1 MTVMKR
7 VRDTLLIGI
16 IWAFA
21 WAPVAIL
28 AGLVIDPDN
37 SMDEM
42 WFMIGALPGFLCG
55 VVFAVLSG
63 LAGGDRS
70 RTTSPP
76 RAALLGALSGVIV
89 GILPFLVGESQVAM
103 PEWLFAVLVIAA
115 FTLMSAASAVV
126 TAMWARRRSRLIAP
140 PA

>member
-1 MTVMKR
+1 MTVLKR
-7 VRDTLLIGI
+7 VRDALLISI
-16 IWAFA
+16 VWAFA

-42 WFMIGALPGFLCG
+42 WFMIGALPGVLCG

-70 RTTSPP
+70 STTALA

-103 PEWLFAVLVIAA
+103 PE
-115 FTLMSAASAVV
+115 
-126 TAMWARRRSRLIAP
+126 
-140 PA
+140 